1 VSRSANYELA
11 QENFENKIADFAG
24 SRYAVLCSSG
34 RTAILYSLLALGI
47 KPGHEVVIPD
57 YSCQIL
63 PVAVFCTGAKPK
75 FCDTKINTIAPSLA
89 NLSKVLNRKTK
100 AVILIHPFG
109 IPIDPTPFLEIT
121 QEKGVALVEDAAQ
134 ALGAT
139 IRGKKAGSFGDVGIF
154 TFNKF
159 LDVNSGGASVT
170 DSQEIAEKLK
180 LIRQA
185 LETKSYFT
193 SICYRTL
200 KFLGS
205 ESKKLVQ
212 SVFSVDNYLH
222 QLRVKFEKKRFR
234 VVGGWV
240 EIGPYADEIRNSKAL
255 TNALMAY
262 SGIQKNYTRRKLE
275 TLELSILE
283 SEFENLEKHLQKRE
297 SLAKLYEAN
306 LKLKEGCLTKICV
319 PKHSIASY
327 MRYPILF
334 SDERRR
340 SICINN
346 LFKIGYA
353 IDYTYEP
360 LHTSPFFS
368 LESRS
373 LPLSESIYLSKHLL
387 PLPMRPSLS
396 QSDVERITS
405 VINSSAI
412 PAEIPES
419 QGSSIE

>member
-1 VSRSANYELA
+1 VSKWANCELT
-11 QENFENKIADFAG
+11 QEDFENKIAEFAG

-47 KPGHEVVIPD
+47 KAEHEVVIPD

-63 PVAVFCTGAKPK
+63 PVTVFCTGAKPK
-75 FCDTKINTIAPSLA
+75 FCDIERNTIALSLA
-89 NLSKVLNRKTK
+89 SLSKILSRKTK

-109 IPIDPTPFLEIT
+109 IPVDPTPFLEIT
-121 QEKGVALVEDAAQ
+121 QEKGIALVEDAAQ
-134 ALGAT
+134 AIGAT
-139 IRGKKAGSFGDVGIF
+139 IRGKKTGSFGDVGIF

-159 LDVNSGGASVT
+159 LDVNSGAAAVT
-170 DSQEIAEKLK
+170 DSREIAKKVK
-180 LIRQA
+180 LIRRA
-185 LETKSYFT
+185 LETKSFFA
-193 SICYRTL
+193 SICYHML
-200 KFLGS
+200 EFLGS

-212 SVFSVDNYLH
+212 SVFSGDNYLH
-222 QLRVKFEKKRFR
+222 QLLRVKFAKKRFR

-275 TLELSILE
+275 KLELSILE
-283 SEFENLEKHLQKRE
+283 SEFENLEKYLQKRE

-319 PKHSIASY
+319 PEHSTASY

-346 LFKIGYA
+346 LFKLGYA

-405 VINSSAI
+405 VINSSVI

-419 QGSSIE
+419 